1 MSSQVD
7 QKTVVTVRIGED
19 EYTIRTDASADYT
32 ERCAAY
38 VNQTIDEIVQQ
49 GSLVE
54 AHKAAILAALALTD
68 QLFQARE
75 ETAGVRAEI
84 ARVANRLAD
93 DVGKKLEE
101 DDVDLASS
109 P

>member
-1 MSSQVD
+1 MSQVD
-7 QKTVVTVRIGED
+7 EKTVVSVQIGEE

-38 VNQTIDEIVQQ
+38 VNETIGEIVQQ

-75 ETAGVRAEI
+75 EVADVRAEI
-84 ARVANRLAD
+84 ARLASRLAN
-93 DVGKKLEE
+93 DVAKRLEE
-101 DDVDLASS
+101 DDADLASS
-109 P
+109 R

>member
-1 MSSQVD
+1 MD
-7 QKTVVTVRIGED
+7 QKTVVTVQIGED
-19 EYTIRTDASADYT
+19 EYTIRTEASADYA

-38 VNQTIDEIVQQ
+38 VNQTIGEIVQQ

-75 ETAGVRAEI
+75 ETDSVRAEI
-84 ARVANRLAD
+84 ARVAARLAD
-93 DVGKKLEE
+93 DVAKQIEE
-101 DDVDLASS
+101 DDADLASS
-109 P
+109 R

>member
-1 MSSQVD
+1 MSPVD
-7 QKTVVTVRIGED
+7 PKTVVTVQIGED

-32 ERCAAY
+32 ERCAQY
-38 VNQTIDEIVQQ
+38 VNRTIGEIVQQ

-75 ETAGVRAEI
+75 EVQAVRTEI
-84 ARVANRLAD
+84 ARLAGRLAE
-93 DVGKKLEE
+93 DVAKKLAE
-101 DDVDLASS
+101 DDGDLAS
-109 P
+109 PR

>member
-1 MSSQVD
+1 MSPGE
-7 QKTVVTVRIGED
+7 KTVVTVRIGED
-19 EYTIRTDASADYT
+19 EYTIRTDASAEYT

-38 VNQTIDEIVQQ
+38 VNETIGEIVQQ

-75 ETAGVRAEI
+75 ASAAVRTEL
-84 ARVANRLAD
+84 ARHAARLAD
-93 DVGKKLEE
+93 DVEGRLAA
-101 DDVDLASS
+101 DDLDLASAR
-109 P
+109 

>member
-1 MSSQVD
+1 MSPGD
-7 QKTVVTVRIGED
+7 KTVVTVHIGDE
-19 EYTIRTDASADYT
+19 EYTIRTDATAEYT

-38 VNQTIDEIVQQ
+38 VNETINEIVQQ

-75 ETAGVRAEI
+75 AGASVKSGM
-84 ARVANRLAD
+84 ARHAARLAD
-93 DVGKKLEE
+93 EVERRLQGD
-101 DDVDLASS
+101 
-109 P
+109 

>member
-1 MSSQVD
+1 MSPGE
-7 QKTVVTVRIGED
+7 KTVVTVRIGEE
-19 EYTIRTDASADYT
+19 EYTIRTDASAEYT

-38 VNQTIDEIVQQ
+38 VNETIGEIVQQ

-75 ETAGVRAEI
+75 AADSTKGEVARHAG
-84 ARVANRLAD
+84 RLLEEVERRLQAD
-93 DVGKKLEE
+93 DG
-101 DDVDLASS
+101 DLASAR
-109 P
+109 

>member
-1 MSSQVD
+1 VSQVD
-7 QKTVVTVRIGED
+7 EKTVVSVQIGEE

-38 VNQTIDEIVQQ
+38 VNETIGEIVQQ

-75 ETAGVRAEI
+75 EVADVRAEI
-84 ARVANRLAD
+84 ARLASRLAN
-93 DVGKKLEE
+93 DVAKRLEE
-101 DDVDLASS
+101 DDADLASS
-109 P
+109 R